1 MSTTRV
7 HEPSAFVDE
16 SWNLS
21 AHEPRTEPLYL
32 ANGYMGTS
40 LDFAGGMLFESGPAP
55 CYVRGVYT
63 VSGPDRIDRLAVL
76 PAWNLFRYGHP
87 SKVERYVRRLDLRHG
102 VLRTE
107 MTLREKRGEVS
118 LVGEILMS
126 RADRHQ
132 GAVHLTVT
140 PNFDGEIQLLA
151 GLDALLGS
159 DALAET
165 VTADDCELFMHT
177 LVRPYGL
184 EVFQAL
190 CFEHTGAT
198 LDLYAQQNSATA
210 ILTFHARAGEVMQA
224 TQLSR
229 VATTLEGSDS
239 VHLVHVKFGSYE
251 QIREQHIAAWDAL
264 WRTDIEVEGDP
275 EVQQFARA
283 ALFYLWSSVRED
295 DEWSIAPMGLSG
307 NFYNGHIFWDAEL
320 WMYPSLLVTQPRL
333 GKSCTSYRER
343 TLGAARARAAQ
354 SGHSG
359 AQFPWEGG
367 FTGEEMTPPWA
378 ETRDFQLHITADVAI
393 GQWWYYLVTGDR
405 EWLRRHGFPIIRECA
420 EYWISRVEHNRVA
433 DRYEVSDVVCADEY
447 AEHVNNDAFTNASVR
462 KALQIAVRAADILD
476 LPPAPEWSHV
486 ADRMYIP
493 YDAVNRRYLEYDGF
507 DGRVTKQA
515 DVELLAF
522 PLEHTTDRSQIERDL
537 DYYSAVIDPHGPAMS
552 FSVYS
557 IVSAHLGRVQ
567 DAYEFLRKSFIPN
580 TKQPF
585 WSFSETPTNNE
596 FYFCTGIGGA
606 LQTFLFGF
614 SGLRLR
620 EDHLVL
626 GPSLPAHWRVL
637 RLRGLFIQGART
649 DIEIEPGR
657 TIVRRHLSQ
666 GIVTAEIDLDS
677 GVGSFTWDEGGA
689 ELPIEIMQRD
699 GEGFSTVS
707 AARGRRIPLAQHA
720 EEGARVRLRDEAG
733 AVLLD
738 LAIRLPNR

>member
-1 MSTTRV
+1 MTDTSV
-7 HEPSAFVDE
+7 HEPVIGVDE
-16 SWNLS
+16 SWSLS

-40 LDFAGGMLFESGPAP
+40 LDFAGGMLFESSPAP

-87 SKVERYVRRLDLRHG
+87 SKVERYFRRLDIRHG

-107 MTLREKRGEVS
+107 MTLREERGEVR

-126 RADRHQ
+126 RADQHQ
-132 GAVHLTVT
+132 GTVHLTVEPT
-140 PNFDGEIQLLA
+140 FDGEIRLLA
-151 GLDALLGS
+151 GLDALVGG
-159 DALAET
+159 DAMVEA
-165 VTADDCELFMHT
+165 VNADDHALFVQTQVH
-177 LVRPYGL
+177 PYGV

-190 CFEHTGAT
+190 RFEQSGASFESF
-198 LDLYAQQNSATA
+198 ARQNSATA
-210 ILTFHARAGEVMQA
+210 ILTFQARAGEKIDA

-229 VATTLEGSDS
+229 VATTLEGPDS
-239 VHLVHVKFGSYE
+239 VELVRGENESYE
-251 QIREQHIAAWDAL
+251 QIRERHSAAWDAL
-264 WRTDIEVEGDP
+264 WRTDIEVDGDP

-283 ALFYLWSSVRED
+283 ALFYLWSTVREG

-320 WMYPSLLVTQPRL
+320 WMYPSLLVTQPAL

-343 TLGAARARAAQ
+343 TLGPARERAAK
-354 SGHSG
+354 SGCSG

-367 FTGEEMTPPWA
+367 YTGEEMTPPWA

-405 EWLRRHGFPIIRECA
+405 GWLEQHGFPVIRECA
-420 EYWISRVEHNRVA
+420 EYWISRVEHNREA

-447 AEHVNNDAFTNASVR
+447 AEHVNNDAFTNASVQ
-462 KALQIAVRAADILD
+462 KALQIAVRATEILG
-476 LPPAPEWSHV
+476 LPAAPEWSEV
-486 ADRMYIP
+486 ADKMYVP
-493 YDAVNRRYLEYDGF
+493 YDTVNARHLEFDGF
-507 DGRVTKQA
+507 DGVVTKQA

-522 PLEHTTDRSQIERDL
+522 PLEYSTDRRQIERDL
-537 DYYSAVIDPHGPAMS
+537 DYYGTVIDPHGPAMS

-557 IVSAHLGRVQ
+557 IVSAQLGRSQ

-596 FYFCTGIGGA
+596 FFFCTGVGGA

-626 GPSLPAHWRVL
+626 GPSLPSHWRAL
-637 RLRGLFIQGART
+637 RLRGLFVQGART
-649 DIEIEPGR
+649 DVEIEPSR
-657 TIVRRHLSQ
+657 TIVRRYLSR
-666 GIVTAEIDLDS
+666 GMVTADLDLDS
-677 GVGSFTWDEGGA
+677 NEVTLTWAGNANRLPVELMTHDGGA
-689 ELPIEIMQRD
+689 VQ
-699 GEGFSTVS
+699 TVE
-707 AARGRRIPLAQHA
+707 AERGKPIPLTSDVTK
-720 EEGARVRLRDEAG
+720 GGRMRLRDDAG
-733 AVLLD
+733 VVLLD
-738 LAIRLPNR
+738 LAFRPPGL